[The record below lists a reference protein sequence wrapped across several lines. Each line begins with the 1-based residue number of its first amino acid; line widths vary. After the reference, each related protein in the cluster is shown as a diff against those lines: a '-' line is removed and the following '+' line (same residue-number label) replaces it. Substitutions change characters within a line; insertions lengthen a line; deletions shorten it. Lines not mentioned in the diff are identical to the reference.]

1 MRIQEL
7 LEARSATDLTDELI
21 RKAKSLSTLY
31 NVTLPQILE
40 DYDLNVED
48 PSNEMEVALVE
59 KQIAAATLRLASVRS
74 KWFTENYMSVG
85 TRGLGRGSEKAVVG
99 LKSPLET
106 LSQVPQFK
114 RIDGLH
120 ELANLPV
127 NMDASVRQKEKQTYG
142 KLMDAIDEKL
152 PSVMIQIGRQIEDM
166 NLQNAGSTLA
176 RYIRQWETKKSN
188 ASNYSKDM
196 SGGIKLKKQ
205 GDAYVTSHKKDYHR
219 NSDLV
224 KPQPKQPDNTG
235 QQNAQVQGLIQQIL
249 LTVDPAIAKVVGPAI
264 SKVPIENRLSALR
277 TELEKHD
284 VKMES
289 IFESLFR

>member
-7 LEARSATDLTDELI
+7 MEARSASDLTDELI
-21 RKAKSLSTLY
+21 RKARSLSTLY
-31 NVTLPQILE
+31 SIELPDILSE
-40 DYDLNVED
+40 YDLNVED

-59 KQIAAATLRLASVRS
+59 KHIAAATLRLASVRS

-127 NMDASVRQKEKQTYG
+127 NMDATVRQKEKQTYG
-142 KLMDAIDEKL
+142 KLMDEIDEKL

-224 KPQPKQPDNTG
+224 KKPEPKPEDNRG
-235 QQNAQVQGLIQQIL
+235 QQNQQVQGIIQHVLSQL
-249 LTVDPAIAKVVGPAI
+249 DPKIAHEVRQAIARAGDNQLQALGAEL
-264 SKVPIENRLSALR
+264 SKRGIQ
-277 TELEKHD
+277 
-284 VKMES
+284 MES
-289 IFESLFR
+289 MY

>member
-7 LEARSATDLTDELI
+7 MEARSASDLTDELV
-21 RKAKSLSTLY
+21 RKARSLSTLY
-31 NVTLPQILE
+31 SITLPDILSE
-40 DYDLNVED
+40 YDLNVED

-59 KQIAAATLRLASVRS
+59 KHIAAATLRLASVRS

-99 LKSPLET
+99 LKGPLEV

-114 RIDGLH
+114 RIPGLH

-127 NMDASVRQKEKQTYG
+127 NMDAAVRQKEKQTYG
-142 KLMDAIDEKL
+142 KLMDAIDENL
-152 PSVMIQIGRQIEDM
+152 PIIMVQLGKQIEDM
-166 NLQNAGSTLA
+166 DLQNAGTSLA
-176 RYIRQWETKKSN
+176 RYIRQWGSKKAN
-188 ASNYSKDM
+188 ATNYSKDM

-224 KPQPKQPDNTG
+224 KKPEPKPEDNRG
-235 QQNAQVQGLIQQIL
+235 QHQQQVQGIIQHVLSQL
-249 LTVDPAIAKVVGPAI
+249 DPKIAHEVRTAI
-264 SKVPIENRLSALR
+264 SRAGDNQLQALQKELSKR
-277 TELEKHD
+277 NIQ
-284 VKMES
+284 MES
-289 IFESLFR
+289 MFE

>member
-7 LEARSATDLTDELI
+7 MEARSASDLTDELI
-21 RKAKSLSTLY
+21 RKARSLSTLY
-31 NVTLPQILE
+31 NVDLPAILAE
-40 DYDLNVED
+40 YDLNVKD
-48 PSNEMEVALVE
+48 PSNDMEVALVE
-59 KQIAAATLRLASVRS
+59 KHIAAATLRLASVRS

-114 RIDGLH
+114 RIDGLQ

-127 NMDASVRQKEKQTYG
+127 NMNPEVRQKEKQTYG

-152 PSVMIQIGRQIEDM
+152 PRIMVQIGKQIEDM
-166 NLQNAGSTLA
+166 NLQNAGTTLA
-176 RYIRQWETKKSN
+176 RYISQWESKKAN
-188 ASNYSKDM
+188 ATNYNKDM
-196 SGGIKLKKQ
+196 SSGIKLKKQ

-224 KPQPKQPDNTG
+224 KKPEPKPEDNRG
-235 QQNAQVQGLIQQIL
+235 QHQQQAQGLIRDILAAQDPKVAHELRQI
-249 LTVDPAIAKVVGPAI
+249 IARAGDNQLQVLAAELQKRNI
-264 SKVPIENRLSALR
+264 PI
-277 TELEKHD
+277 K
-284 VKMES
+284 
-289 IFESLFR
+289 ESLYYYL